1 MMVASLVIALFADP
15 NPVAVAE
22 EDYKKQDYASAAK
35 IVGAWVKV
43 NPDSKE
49 GLSLLGAAE
58 FMRGDMKAALEAWDH
73 QVKVH
78 KASYAPHWQRGIAL
92 YYAGRYKEGREQ
104 FEAYQ
109 AVDGNDVENSVW
121 KLMCEAREEGRG
133 LARGRKAMLPIG
145 LDRRAPMMEVL
156 DLFAGKSTIEKV
168 KAQTAQAPKNQGDKP
183 KFYEALYLGLY
194 EDLLG
199 HADASQAHFSRA
211 MELEPASVYMRE
223 VGRVH
228 RDLAK
233 AGKLPWKGAA
243 ALP

>member
-1 MMVASLVIALFADP
+1 MLVMTLFFVMLADP
-15 NPVAVAE
+15 YPVAVAE
-22 EDYKKQDYASAAK
+22 EAYKKQDYAGAAK
-35 IVGAWVKV
+35 LVGAWVKI
-43 NPDSKE
+43 NPDSRD

-133 LARGRKAMLPIG
+133 LAKGRKGMLPIG
-145 LDRRAPMMEVL
+145 LDRRVPMMEVL

-168 KAQTAQAPKNQGDKP
+168 KAQTAQAPKNQGEKP
-183 KFYEALYLGLY
+183 KFYEALYLGLF
-194 EDLLG
+194 EDLQG
-199 HADASQAHFSRA
+199 HADAATGHFKRA

-228 RDLAK
+228 HDLAK
-233 AGKLPWKGAA
+233 AGKLPWKGAP